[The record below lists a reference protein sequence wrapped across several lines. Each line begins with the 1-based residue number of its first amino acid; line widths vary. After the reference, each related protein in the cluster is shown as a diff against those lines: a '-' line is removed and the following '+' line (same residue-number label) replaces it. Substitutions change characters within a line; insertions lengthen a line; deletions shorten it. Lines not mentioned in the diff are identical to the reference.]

1 MLLCSVARVT
11 DRSGRSV
18 FFLRQNKALGE
29 VIVEF
34 LGMTAESIKDCML
47 VVALTDWQTRIG
59 IIVNT
64 VIGEQDISIK
74 ALLDYLNKSSWIKG
88 AAIIGDAK
96 AVIMVNTLDVIKEI
110 GQWKSCTDQFFL

>member
-1 MLLCSVARVT
+1 
-11 DRSGRSV
+11 
-18 FFLRQNKALGE
+18 
-29 VIVEF
+29 
-34 LGMTAESIKDCML
+34 
-47 VVALTDWQTRIG
+47 
-59 IIVNT
+59 

-110 GQWKSCTDQFFL
+110 GQ